1 MSSRFL
7 WKSLLIAPVLLSAAM
22 VASSTAIAA
31 EVKPST
37 DVDALLNEVST
48 ASNLKTDLGAA
59 DLGTIAVNPASPDAA
74 SLQSAASQAAPTAPA
89 AITATPSVAAAS
101 SVTAAPSVQ
110 LPVQVAQTV
119 AQPAAPAASSDTSV
133 QSLDQVLQY
142 SHENSGAAGSS
153 QAQVTS
159 ISQLSDVQP
168 TDWAFQA
175 LQSLVERYGCIVG
188 YPDSTYKGSRALTR
202 YEFAAGLNACM
213 DRISELIASSTANLA
228 TKEDLATLQRLQ
240 EEFSAELATLRG
252 RVDSLEAR
260 TAQLEAHQFSTTTKL
275 KGETIFAVAVPIE
288 TDNAFPT
295 DQTIAGYRVRLNFD
309 TSFTGTDLL
318 RARLQARDFNNFAAF
333 GGSDVNATVWNF
345 SADAPGSTGSSNVVL
360 DDLYYRFSLG
370 HAQITLGLNAYNDT
384 DLVRSAIS
392 PFEASGTGSLMG
404 FGKPAQYTFLRGDA
418 GLGISY
424 QFGSPDATR
433 HLSLDL
439 AYTSG
444 GAPRP
449 GNTPAGSTA
458 AVNSSPGTSSAGNGL
473 FDGGYSAVAQLTY
486 LSKAFDAAVTYA
498 NSYRQSSFFGLG
510 GAGGEEVAN
519 VYGGQVNFKFGSLQ
533 IGGGVAYVP
542 IVRIGVG
549 SYTAWSYQ
557 ATIALNDFG
566 GQGNMLGILAGVTP
580 YASGVPAELTG
591 AINQSNDFLG
601 EVFYRF
607 NVNDNI
613 SVTPAFIYLSAPGNN
628 SGRDATLVGAIRTT
642 FKF

>member
-1 MSSRFL
+1 
-7 WKSLLIAPVLLSAAM
+7 M

-31 EVKPST
+31 EAKPST
-37 DVDALLNEVST
+37 DVDALLNEVAAS
-48 ASNLKTDLGAA
+48 SNLTTDLG
-59 DLGTIAVNPASPDAA
+59 TVAVST
-74 SLQSAASQAAPTAPA
+74 SS
-89 AITATPSVAAAS
+89 PSVAIAAAAS
-101 SVTAAPSVQ
+101 PQPAAPVAITTAPSVQ
-110 LPVQVAQTV
+110 LPVQAAQPVQVAQTV
-119 AQPAAPAASSDTSV
+119 AQPAAPAASDTSA
-133 QSLDQVLQY
+133 QSLDQLMQY
-142 SHENSGAAGSS
+142 SHEASGSS

-213 DRISELIASSTANLA
+213 DRISELIASSTADLA

-240 EEFSAELATLRG
+240 EEFAAELATLRG

-275 KGETIFAVAVPIE
+275 KGETIFIVGVPID
-288 TDNAFPT
+288 TDSNAFPD

-318 RARLQARDFNNFAAF
+318 RARLQARDFDNFFAF
-333 GGSDVNATVWNF
+333 GGSDISTTEWNI
-345 SADAPGSTGSSNVVL
+345 SSDAAGSDAKNGVTL

-370 HAQITLGLNAYNDT
+370 HAQITLGLNSFSDT
-384 DLVRSAIS
+384 DLPRSVIS
-392 PFEASGTGSLMG
+392 PFESGASGSLLN
-404 FGKPAQYTFLRGDA
+404 FGEPPQYNFLKGDA
-418 GLGISY
+418 GIGISY

-444 GAPRP
+444 EP
-449 GNTPAGSTA
+449 G
-458 AVNSSPGTSSAGNGL
+458 NSSPGSGL
-473 FDGGYSAVAQLTY
+473 FNGNYSALAQLTF
-486 LSKAFDAAVTYA
+486 LSKSLDAALTYG
-498 NSYRQSSFFGLG
+498 NSYRSNSFFGLNG
-510 GAGGEEVAN
+510 PGDPEVAN

-533 IGGGVAYVP
+533 IGGGAAYVP
-542 IVRIGVG
+542 IRRLGVG
-549 SYTAWSYQ
+549 DYTAWSFQ
-557 ATIALNDFG
+557 GTIALNDFG
-566 GQGNMLGILAGVTP
+566 GQGNMLGILAGITP
-580 YASGVPAELTG
+580 YASGVPTELTG
-591 AINQSNDFLG
+591 KINQSNDFVA

-613 SVTPAFIYLSAPGNN
+613 SVTPSIIYLNAPGNN
-628 SGRDATLVGAIRTT
+628 SDNDSTLVGAIRTS

>member
-7 WKSLLIAPVLLSAAM
+7 WKSLLVAPLLLSAAM

-31 EVKPST
+31 EAKPST

-48 ASNLKTDLGAA
+48 ASNLTAN
-59 DLGTIAVNPASPDAA
+59 LGTVDASTASVTASNLQAA
-74 SLQSAASQAAPTAPA
+74 SQTQAASQAP
-89 AITATPSVAAAS
+89 V
-101 SVTAAPSVQ
+101 AAPSAQ
-110 LPVQVAQTV
+110 IPVQISQAV
-119 AQPAAPAASSDTSV
+119 AQPAASAASSANSA

-142 SHENSGAAGSS
+142 SREATGTSA

-213 DRISELIASSTANLA
+213 DRISELIASSTADLA

-240 EEFSAELATLRG
+240 EEFAAELATLRG

-260 TAQLEAHQFSTTTKL
+260 TAELEAHQFSTTTKL
-275 KGETIFAVAVPIE
+275 KGETIFAVGIPLD
-288 TDNAFPT
+288 TDSDAFPD

-318 RARLQARDFNNFAAF
+318 RARLQARDFDNFFAF
-333 GGSDVNATVWNF
+333 GGSNVSSTEWNF
-345 SADAPGSTGSSNVVL
+345 SSDTPGNGTTNGLVL

-370 HAQITLGLNAYNDT
+370 RAQITLGLNAYSDT
-384 DLVRSAIS
+384 DLARSVIS
-392 PFEASGTGSLMG
+392 PFSDGATGSVMN
-404 FGKPAQYTFLRGDA
+404 FGEPSQYNFLKGDA
-418 GLGISY
+418 GVGLSY
-424 QFGSPDATR
+424 QFGSPDSTR

-444 GAPRP
+444 EPDNP
-449 GNTPAGSTA
+449 
-458 AVNSSPGTSSAGNGL
+458 SPGSGL
-473 FDGGYSAVAQLTY
+473 FDGNYSALAQLTY
-486 LSKAFDAAVTYA
+486 LSKSFDAALTYG
-498 NSYRQSSFFGLG
+498 NSYRSTSFLGLN
-510 GAGGEEVAN
+510 GAGDAEVAN

-542 IVRIGVG
+542 IRRIGVG
-549 SYTAWSYQ
+549 DYTAWSYQ
-557 ATIALNDFG
+557 ATLALNNFG
-566 GQGNMLGILAGVTP
+566 AEGNTLGILAGITP
-580 YASGVPAELTG
+580 YAAGVPTELTG
-591 AINQSNDFLG
+591 AINQSNNFLA

-613 SVTPAFIYLSAPGNN
+613 SVTPSIIYLSAPGNN
-628 SGRDATLVGAIRTT
+628 SDNDSTLVGAIRTS

>member
-1 MSSRFL
+1 MLSRFL
-7 WKSLLIAPVLLSAAM
+7 WKSLLIAPVLVSAAV

-31 EVKPST
+31 EAQPST

-48 ASNLKTDLGAA
+48 ASNLTADLGAV
-59 DLGTIAVNPASPDAA
+59 DVSASRANA
-74 SLQSAASQAAPTAPA
+74 SAASNIQPDNQAPV
-89 AITATPSVAAAS
+89 AT
-101 SVTAAPSVQ
+101 TAAPSVQ
-110 LPVQVAQTV
+110 LPVQISQAV
-119 AQPAAPAASSDTSV
+119 AQPAAPTASSTSE

-142 SHENSGAAGSS
+142 SHEATGTS

-213 DRISELIASSTANLA
+213 DRISELIASSTADLA

-240 EEFSAELATLRG
+240 EEFAAELATLRG

-260 TAQLEAHQFSTTTKL
+260 TAELEAHQFSTTTKL
-275 KGETIFAVAVPIE
+275 KGETIFAVAVPFD
-288 TDNAFPT
+288 TDSDAFPD

-318 RARLQARDFNNFAAF
+318 RARLQARDFDNFFAF
-333 GGSDVNATVWNF
+333 GGSNVSTTEWNF
-345 SADAPGSTGSSNVVL
+345 SSDTPGNGPTNGVTL

-370 HAQITLGLNAYNDT
+370 RAQITLGLNAFSDT
-384 DLVRSAIS
+384 DLPRSVIS
-392 PFEASGTGSLMG
+392 PFESGGAGSLMN
-404 FGKPAQYTFLRGDA
+404 FGEPAQYNFLKGDA
-418 GLGISY
+418 GASISY
-424 QFGSPDATR
+424 QFGNPDSTR
-433 HLSLDL
+433 HLSIDL
-439 AYTSG
+439 AYTAG
-444 GAPRP
+444 EPDNPNP
-449 GNTPAGSTA
+449 GS
-458 AVNSSPGTSSAGNGL
+458 GL
-473 FDGGYSAVAQLTY
+473 FNGNYSALAQLTY
-486 LSKAFDAAVTYA
+486 LSKTLDAAVMYG
-498 NSYRQSSFFGLG
+498 NSYRSNSFFGLN
-510 GAGGEEVAN
+510 GAGDPEVAN

-542 IVRIGVG
+542 IRRIGVG
-549 SYTAWSYQ
+549 DYTAWSYQ
-557 ATIALNDFG
+557 ATLALNDFG
-566 GQGNMLGILAGVTP
+566 GEGNMLGVLAGVTP
-580 YASGVPAELTG
+580 YASGVPDELTG
-591 AINQSNDFLG
+591 AINQSNDFLA

-613 SVTPAFIYLSAPGNN
+613 SVTPSVIYLSAPGNDSDN
-628 SGRDATLVGAIRTT
+628 SSTLVGAIRTT

>member
-22 VASSTAIAA
+22 VASSSAIAA
-31 EVKPST
+31 EAKPST

-48 ASNLKTDLGAA
+48 ASTLTTDLGTA
-59 DLGTIAVNPASPDAA
+59 DLGTIALSPSSSDAA
-74 SLQSAASQAAPTAPA
+74 SLQPAASQAAPAPV
-89 AITATPSVAAAS
+89 AT
-101 SVTAAPSVQ
+101 TAAPSVQ
-110 LPVQVAQTV
+110 LPIQVAQTV
-119 AQPAAPAASSDTSV
+119 AQPAAPAASSNTSA

-142 SHENSGAAGSS
+142 SHENNHGATGAS

-213 DRISELIASSTANLA
+213 DRISELIASSTADLA

-240 EEFSAELATLRG
+240 EEFAAELATLRG

-275 KGETIFAVAVPIE
+275 KGETIFAVAVPLD
-288 TDNAFPT
+288 TDSNAFPD

-318 RARLQARDFNNFAAF
+318 RARLQARDFDNFFAF
-333 GGSDVNATVWNF
+333 GGSNVSSTEWNF
-345 SADAPGSTGSSNVVL
+345 SSDAPNSGTTNGVTI

-370 HAQITLGLNAYNDT
+370 RAQITLGLNSFSDT
-384 DLVRSAIS
+384 DLPRSVIS
-392 PFEASGTGSLMG
+392 PFESGGAGSLIN
-404 FGKPAQYTFLRGDA
+404 FGEPSQYNFLKGDA
-418 GLGISY
+418 GASLSY
-424 QFGSPDATR
+424 QFGSPDSTH

-444 GAPRP
+444 EPDNP
-449 GNTPAGSTA
+449 
-458 AVNSSPGTSSAGNGL
+458 SPGSGL
-473 FDGGYSAVAQLTY
+473 FNGNYSALAQLTY
-486 LSKAFDAAVTYA
+486 LSKSLDAAVMYG
-498 NSYRQSSFFGLG
+498 NSYRSTSFFGLN
-510 GAGGEEVAN
+510 GAGDAEVAN

-542 IVRIGVG
+542 IRRIGVG
-549 SYTAWSYQ
+549 DYTAWSYQ

-580 YASGVPAELTG
+580 YASGVPTELTG
-591 AINQSNDFLG
+591 AINQSNDFLA

-613 SVTPAFIYLSAPGNN
+613 SVTPSVIYLSAPGNN
-628 SGRDATLVGAIRTT
+628 SSNDSTLVGAIRTT

>member
-7 WKSLLIAPVLLSAAM
+7 WKSLLLAPVLLSAAM
-22 VASSTAIAA
+22 VASSSAIAA
-31 EVKPST
+31 EAKPST

-48 ASNLKTDLGAA
+48 ASTLTTDLGTT
-59 DLGTIAVNPASPDAA
+59 DLGTIAVSPSSSNAA
-74 SLQSAASQAAPTAPA
+74 SLQPAASQAAPTP
-89 AITATPSVAAAS
+89 VAA
-101 SVTAAPSVQ
+101 TAAPSVQ
-110 LPVQVAQTV
+110 IPVQVAQTV
-119 AQPAAPAASSDTSV
+119 AQPAAPAASSNASA

-142 SHENSGAAGSS
+142 SHENNRGATGAS

-213 DRISELIASSTANLA
+213 DRISELIASSTADLA

-240 EEFSAELATLRG
+240 EEFAAELATLRG

-275 KGETIFAVAVPIE
+275 KGETIFAVAVPID
-288 TDNAFPT
+288 TDSNAFPD

-318 RARLQARDFNNFAAF
+318 RARLQARDFDNFFAF
-333 GGSDVNATVWNF
+333 GGSNVSSTEWNF
-345 SADAPGSTGSSNVVL
+345 SSDTPGNGPTNGVTI

-370 HAQITLGLNAYNDT
+370 RAQITLGLNSFSDT
-384 DLVRSAIS
+384 DLPRSVIS
-392 PFEASGTGSLMG
+392 PFESGGAGSLMN
-404 FGKPAQYTFLRGDA
+404 FGEPSQYNFLKGDA
-418 GLGISY
+418 GASLSY
-424 QFGSPDATR
+424 QFGSPDSTR

-444 GAPRP
+444 EPDNP
-449 GNTPAGSTA
+449 
-458 AVNSSPGTSSAGNGL
+458 SPGSGL
-473 FDGGYSAVAQLTY
+473 FNGNYSALAQLTY
-486 LSKAFDAAVTYA
+486 LSKSFDAALTYG
-498 NSYRQSSFFGLG
+498 NSYRSTSFFGLN
-510 GAGGEEVAN
+510 GAGDAEVAN

-542 IVRIGVG
+542 IRRIGVG
-549 SYTAWSYQ
+549 DYTAWSYQ

-580 YASGVPAELTG
+580 YASGIPTELTG
-591 AINQSNDFLG
+591 AINQSNDFLA

-613 SVTPAFIYLSAPGNN
+613 SVTPSVIYLSAPGNN
-628 SGRDATLVGAIRTT
+628 SSNDSTLVGAIRTT